1 MRKLLYNDKDYWIGH
16 HRQLGLLIYDPEAQ
30 GVGGVGVDRVRLFKV
45 DQQEARTFIKDIIRT
60 MEQWSSDEE
69 HLPSMQRAV
78 TEYAE
83 ARARLRETHC
93 YRCRRDLNSADFSI
107 CKRCSNWIRCPCGA
121 CGCGYTD
128 LP

>member
-30 GVGGVGVDRVRLFKV
+30 GVGADRVRLFKV
-45 DQQEARTFIKDIIRT
+45 DQQEARTFIKDYPD
-60 MEQWSSDEE
+60 EQQWSSDEE
-69 HLPSMQRAV
+69 HLPSIQRAV

-93 YRCRRDLNSADFSI
+93 YRCRRDL
-107 CKRCSNWIRCPCGA
+107 K
-121 CGCGYTD
+121 
-128 LP
+128 